1 VPDRRDWSFVAL
13 GLLLGLA
20 AGFAAWRGRSEASGA
35 SIASPAAVLTPVA
48 APVVGG
54 LAPEF
59 EADGIDGDQF
69 LMSNSRGQVVLLNF
83 WATWCE
89 PCRAEMPMLEAR
101 YGEEGSAGVLVVGI
115 NPDETPAQVR
125 SYRDALK
132 LTFPLLLDP
141 GGEVRTLYRVRGYPT
156 TFLVDEAGMIQFVH
170 VGGLDAET
178 LDDYLQA
185 MGPN

>member
-1 VPDRRDWSFVAL
+1 MPDRRGWSFVAL

-20 AGFAAWRGRSEASGA
+20 AGFAAWGGRSEASSV

-59 EADGIDGDQF
+59 EATGIDGDQF
-69 LMSNSRGQVVLLNF
+69 LMSKSRGRIVLLNF

-89 PCRAEMPMLEAR
+89 PCRTEMPELEAR
-101 YGEEGSAGVLVVGI
+101 YGEEESAGVLVVGI
-115 NPDETPAQVR
+115 NLDETPAQVR
-125 SYRDALK
+125 AYRDALK

-141 GGEVRTLYRVRGYPT
+141 GGGVHTLYRVRGYPT
-156 TFLVDEAGMIQFVH
+156 TFFVDEVGMIRFVH
-170 VGGLDAET
+170 VGSLDVET
-178 LDDYLQA
+178 LDDYLHA
-185 MGPN
+185 MGLN